1 MSCTKAIVF
10 TLGFDVTSIVA
21 RLSETGLEGRE
32 QLIFIIP
39 TTSSPRAISSQK
51 AIENHI
57 SVLNARGFK
66 LTYQFLAVEDQN
78 SSEAVASIYS
88 ALASFD
94 EIFMDLSGGL
104 RFLIVTTFLAAM
116 ALRHRIKEVVM
127 RLESDGRRVT
137 IPLFEPGKL
146 TRAEANVLVELKSS
160 GSRNQRQLAASVSRR
175 VSSISRTLARLEKM
189 GFVISTG
196 SHPTVFRITPLG
208 EIFLHDYET
217 SNAV

>member
-1 MSCTKAIVF
+1 MTCTKAIVF

-21 RLSETGLEGRE
+21 RLSETGLEGSE

-66 LTYQFLAVEDQN
+66 LTYRFLAVEDQD
-78 SSEAVASIYS
+78 SSKAIASIYS
-88 ALASFD
+88 ALVPYE

-104 RFLIVTTFLAAM
+104 RFLIVATFLAAM

-146 TRAEANVLVELKSS
+146 TRAEANILLELKSL
-160 GSRNQRQLAASVSRR
+160 GFRNQRELAASVSRR
-175 VSSISRTLARLEKM
+175 VSSISRTLARLQKM

-196 SHPTVFRITPLG
+196 SHPTIFQITPLG
-208 EIFLHDYET
+208 EIFLHDYEA
-217 SNAV
+217 SNGI